1 MLINLNKRNVWFTS
15 DYHLFHSNIIKY
27 CNRPYSNCFSMNK
40 DIIDTINKK
49 VHQDDLLFNLGDIG
63 FNSVKYIT
71 DELSKI
77 NCDQIFVSGNHD
89 RKSLINALIEKYIVF
104 EKQTILNVYFN
115 DIHYKVHL
123 AHNPDDIQYNNDE
136 NNIFLYGHL
145 HEKEVANRRYNQMN
159 VGWDRFGRPI
169 ELKEIILMVSNE
181 KEKIQQ
187 L

>member
-1 MLINLNKRNVWFTS
+1 MIINLNKKNLWLTS
-15 DYHLFHSNIIKY
+15 DLHLFHSNIIKY
-27 CNRPYSNCFSMNK
+27 CNRPYPNCFSMNK
-40 DIIDTINKK
+40 DIIDTINKNI
-49 VHQDDLLFNLGDIG
+49 HQYDLLINLGDIG

-77 NCDQIFVSGNHD
+77 NCNQIFVSGNHD

-115 DIHYKVHL
+115 DVHYKVHL
-123 AHNPDDIQYNNDE
+123 AHNPDDIQYNYEE

-145 HEKEVANRRYNQMN
+145 HDKEVENKRFNQMN
-159 VGWDRFGRPI
+159 IGWDQFGKPV
-169 ELKEIILMVSNE
+169 ELKEIINIVKQNKKM
-181 KEKIQQ
+181 Q

>member
-1 MLINLNKRNVWFTS
+1 MIINLNKKNLWLTS
-15 DYHLFHSNIIKY
+15 DLHLFHSNIIKY
-27 CNRPYSNCFSMNK
+27 CNRPYPNCFSMNK
-40 DIIDTINKK
+40 DIIDTINKNI
-49 VHQDDLLFNLGDIG
+49 HQDDLLINLGDIG

-104 EKQTILNVYFN
+104 EKQTILDVYFN
-115 DIHYKVHL
+115 DIHYRVHL
-123 AHNPDDIQYNNDE
+123 AHNPDDIQYNNEE
-136 NNIFLYGHL
+136 NSIFLYGHL
-145 HEKEVANRRYNQMN
+145 HDKEVKNKRFNQMN

-181 KEKIQQ
+181 KEKIQ
-187 L
+187 

>member
-49 VHQDDLLFNLGDIG
+49 VNQDDLLFNLGDIG

-181 KEKIQQ
+181 KEKIQ
-187 L
+187 

>member
-1 MLINLNKRNVWFTS
+1 MIINLNKKNLWLTS
-15 DYHLFHSNIIKY
+15 DLHLFHSNIIKY

-115 DIHYKVHL
+115 DVHYKAHL
-123 AHNPDDIQYNNDE
+123 AHNPDDIQYNNEE

-145 HEKEVANRRYNQMN
+145 HDKEVKNKRFNQMN
-159 VGWDRFGRPI
+159 IGWDQFRRPI
-169 ELKEIILMVSNE
+169 ELKEIINIINQN
-181 KEKIQQ
+181 KKIQ

>member
-1 MLINLNKRNVWFTS
+1 MIINLNKKNLWLTS
-15 DYHLFHSNIIKY
+15 DLHLFHSNIIKY

-40 DIIDTINKK
+40 DIIDTINKNI
-49 VHQDDLLFNLGDIG
+49 HQDDLLINLGDIG

-77 NCDQIFVSGNHD
+77 NCNQIFVSGNHD

-104 EKQTILNVYFN
+104 EKQTILDVYFN

-123 AHNPDDIQYNNDE
+123 AHNPDDIQYNNEE
-136 NNIFLYGHL
+136 NSIFLYGHL
-145 HEKEVANRRYNQMN
+145 HDKEVKNKRFNQMN
-159 VGWDRFGRPI
+159 VGWDQFVRPV
-169 ELKEIILMVSNE
+169 ELKEIINIIKQNKKM
-181 KEKIQQ
+181 Q

>member
-27 CNRPYSNCFSMNK
+27 CNRPYTNCFSMNK
-40 DIIDTINKK
+40 DIIDTINKR

-181 KEKIQQ
+181 KEKIQ
-187 L
+187 

>member
-27 CNRPYSNCFSMNK
+27 CNRPYTNCFSMNK
-40 DIIDTINKK
+40 DIIDTINKR

-145 HEKEVANRRYNQMN
+145 HEKEVANRRYNQIN

-181 KEKIQQ
+181 KEKIQ
-187 L
+187 

>member
-1 MLINLNKRNVWFTS
+1 MIINLNKKNLWLTS
-15 DYHLFHSNIIKY
+15 DLHLFHSNIIKY
-27 CNRPYSNCFSMNK
+27 CNRPYSNCFNMNK

-49 VHQDDLLFNLGDIG
+49 VHQDDLLINLGDIG

-89 RKSLINALIEKYIVF
+89 KKSLINALIEKYIVF

-115 DIHYKVHL
+115 DVHYKVHL
-123 AHNPDDIQYNNDE
+123 AHNPDDIQYNDE
-136 NNIFLYGHL
+136 KNNIFLYGHL
-145 HEKEVANRRYNQMN
+145 HDKEVKNKRFNQMN
-159 VGWDRFGRPI
+159 IGWDQFGRPI
-169 ELKEIILMVSNE
+169 ELKEIINIIKQNKKM
-181 KEKIQQ
+181 Q

>member
-1 MLINLNKRNVWFTS
+1 MIINLNKKNLWLTS
-15 DYHLFHSNIIKY
+15 DLHLFHSNIIKY

-49 VHQDDLLFNLGDIG
+49 VHQDDLLINLGDIG
-63 FNSVKYIT
+63 FNSVKYII

-115 DIHYKVHL
+115 DVHYKVHL
-123 AHNPDDIQYNNDE
+123 AHNPDDIQYNYE
-136 NNIFLYGHL
+136 KNNIFLYGHL
-145 HEKEVANRRYNQMN
+145 HDKEVENKRFNQMN
-159 VGWDRFGRPI
+159 IGWDQFGRPI
-169 ELKEIILMVSNE
+169 ELKEIINIITQNKKM
-181 KEKIQQ
+181 Q